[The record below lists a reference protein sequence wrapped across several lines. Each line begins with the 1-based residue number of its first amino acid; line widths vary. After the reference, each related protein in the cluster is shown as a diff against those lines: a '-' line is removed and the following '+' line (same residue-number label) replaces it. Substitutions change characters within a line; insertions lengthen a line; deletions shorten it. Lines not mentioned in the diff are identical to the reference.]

1 VKIAIVHP
9 YPVHSGAVG
18 GTTRVYALVRH
29 LAGAGHVVTVL
40 AHGSGKVEADRAA
53 VGDLASLGAT
63 QKLFPLVK
71 PPLRERLGWTT
82 GPIPYY
88 VHRNRNPALEDEL
101 ARIAP
106 DLVHVEAGYLAP
118 LLDRLDPR
126 VPRTLA
132 EQETMSLAVDRLRT
146 ARGRSPW
153 ELFLLTQR
161 RKIAAFEQQALAGFH
176 RVWAISAAEAE
187 HLGRLLG
194 HPVEILP
201 HVVDT
206 RSFQPG
212 QPSAEPAAAP
222 RLLFVGNYA
231 HRPNWHAL
239 LWLLSQVWPRIRA
252 QVPEAQLEAVGP
264 GLDTAKRERVERA
277 GATAPG
283 RVDDLAAAY
292 RGAAVFVNPIRSGG
306 GMRGKILEAFACGC
320 AVVSTGMGM
329 EGVDARSGE
338 HCLVADAAEELAAAV
353 VRYLREPALRREH
366 GRAARALVER
376 NYDPGRVFPRLE
388 AAFAEAIEQRRRSV
402 A

>member
-1 VKIAIVHP
+1 MKIAIVHP
-9 YPVHSGAVG
+9 YPVHSAAVG

-29 LAGAGHVVTVL
+29 LASAGHVVTVL
-40 AHGSGKVEADRAA
+40 AHATGKAEADRAA
-53 VGDLASLGAT
+53 VGDLASLGVS
-63 QKLFPLVK
+63 QRLFPLVK
-71 PPLRERLGWTT
+71 PPLRARLGWIS

-88 VHRNRNPALEDEL
+88 VHRNRSPSLEDEL
-101 ARIAP
+101 ARIGP

-161 RKIAAFEQQALAGFH
+161 RKIIAFEQQALTRFQ
-176 RVWAISAAEAE
+176 RVWAISAAEAT
-187 HLGRLLG
+187 HLSRLLG
-194 HPVEILP
+194 RAVEILP

-212 QPSAEPAAAP
+212 AEPAAAP

-264 GLDTAKRERVERA
+264 GLDAAKRERVERA
-277 GATAPG
+277 GGSAPG
-283 RVDDLAAAY
+283 RVADLAAAY
-292 RGAAVFVNPIRSGG
+292 RGAAVFLNPIRSGG
-306 GMRGKILEAFACGC
+306 GMRGKVLEAFACGC
-320 AVVSTGMGM
+320 AVVSTSMGM

-338 HCLVADAAEELAAAV
+338 HCQLADTREEFASAV
-353 VRYLREPALRREH
+353 VRYLRDPALRREH

-388 AAFAEAIEQRRRSV
+388 AAFAELIEQRRRSV